1 MREGKG
7 SEGSLSVRV
16 GTGLLGI
23 PRVDLQLEEGLGLTL
38 MEEVCHWDRL

>member
-23 PRVDLQLEEGLGLTL
+23 PRVDAFEYL
-38 MEEVCHWDRL
+38 VSSWRKV